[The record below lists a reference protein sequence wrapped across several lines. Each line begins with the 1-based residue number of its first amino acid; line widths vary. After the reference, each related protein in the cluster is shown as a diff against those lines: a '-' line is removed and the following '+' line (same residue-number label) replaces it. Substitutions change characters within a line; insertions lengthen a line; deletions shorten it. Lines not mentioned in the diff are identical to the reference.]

1 MPEIEIIKEAQL
13 PDGVYF
19 IAGTSDSEVNTKTY
33 VLYNSD
39 MTEAPIK
46 ADYIGVKLGHRAIA
60 VTLKDL
66 PGDENGELR
75 LLTRYDTAP
84 KTSEHYSWIK
94 EANDPRF
101 NAFED
106 FDGKGNTERLKEY
119 GCDID
124 IPKGEWIPSMGE
136 LGLLMMHATDVNRA
150 IELAGGK
157 PIKGWLWS
165 STEHSQYYAWYVR
178 FSDGFTGSYRKC
190 YSGAVRT
197 VTAF

>member
-1 MPEIEIIKEAQL
+1 MKEETQL
-13 PDGVYF
+13 SDGVYF
-19 IAGTSDSEVNTKTY
+19 IAGRSDSEVNTKTY
-33 VLYNSD
+33 ARYTPDLA
-39 MTEAPIK
+39 APFP

-60 VTLKDL
+60 VALEDL
-66 PGDENGELR
+66 PGNMNGALQ

-84 KTSEHYSWIK
+84 KTSEHYSWNK

-165 STEHSQYYAWYVR
+165 STEYSHKGAWVVR
-178 FSDGFTGSYRKC
+178 FSDGFTDTYAKYGSD
-190 YSGAVRT
+190 AVRT
-197 VTAF
+197 VTTF